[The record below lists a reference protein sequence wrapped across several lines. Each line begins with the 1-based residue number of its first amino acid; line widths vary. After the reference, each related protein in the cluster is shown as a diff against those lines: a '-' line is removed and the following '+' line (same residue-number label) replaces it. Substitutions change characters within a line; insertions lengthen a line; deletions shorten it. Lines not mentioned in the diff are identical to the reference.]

1 MEYARTAIQSA
12 HHHYRQAMNLVD
24 AVCSPKKNRWEAI
37 LGDEQSRQETYRGE
51 SAVDQDL
58 QLPYLISSCLPGS
71 SLYHSVLSFLISG
84 FHLLTSNRYTE
95 AAEWA
100 QKAQI
105 CFNEC
110 AQSLTPHWGL
120 LKRDEL
126 QDCEDLKET
135 GLLQAVQLYKLM
147 YGGKVLQM
155 GITRAY
161 PPSLRPFHPSTPT
174 ATHFHCGRVPCG
186 CSAVALA
193 G

>member
-1 MEYARTAIQSA
+1 M
-12 HHHYRQAMNLVD
+12 
-24 AVCSPKKNRWEAI
+24 
-37 LGDEQSRQETYRGE
+37 
-51 SAVDQDL
+51 
-58 QLPYLISSCLPGS
+58 
-71 SLYHSVLSFLISG
+71 
-84 FHLLTSNRYTE
+84 LTGNRYTE

-110 AQSLTPHWGL
+110 IQSLTPHWGL

-126 QDCEDLKET
+126 QDGEDLKQT

-161 PPSLRPFHPSTPT
+161 PPSVLPSPRTLSPWALSVHT
-174 ATHFHCGRVPCG
+174 SF
-186 CSAVALA
+186 AVVWLA
-193 G
+193 GASVVTQS